1 MKPFAQVSAA
11 GSWWPG
17 LLALGGS
24 SVRGSGTVSTLIAG
38 PERIADRE
46 DIRHQ
51 IWRKVLIQAIKQLPI
66 LLIREINKK
75 VGFMLLSMCGS
86 KRALVSLVK
95 GVPLVGGA
103 VDATMTSAIGR
114 TASAM
119 FPID

>member
-1 MKPFAQVSAA
+1 M
-11 GSWWPG
+11 
-17 LLALGGS
+17 ALGGS

-51 IWRKVLIQAIKQLPI
+51 IWRMVLIQAIKQLPI

-86 KRALVSLVK
+86 KRALVSWVK
-95 GVPLVGGA
+95 GVSLVGGVVGGA
-103 VDATMTSAIGR
+103 VDANKTSAIGR
-114 TASAM
+114 TVSVM
-119 FPID
+119 FPVD